1 MDETSG
7 STMFDSIGSNNGTL
21 THVTPGQPGFL
32 NLAYGFNGSS
42 SYVSVPTAGS
52 LNPGSASVTM
62 TIHLQPTGTPPAPPA
77 DWDVFRKGLYTTP
90 GGELKMEFQ
99 QSGQPSCGFEGSGGY
114 SELFAGPKIND
125 GQWHT
130 VQCVKTSSAIK
141 VVVDGTTYSQAAS
154 LGAIANTSP
163 VVIGARPG
171 SDWYHGALDEASLQI
186 G

>member
-21 THVTPGQPGFL
+21 THVTEGQPGFL

-42 SYVSVPTAGS
+42 SYVSVPSANG
-52 LNPGSASVTM
+52 LNPGSAAVTM
-62 TIHLQPTGTPPAPPA
+62 TIHLQTTGTPPAPPA

-114 SELFAGPKIND
+114 SELVAGPRIND
-125 GQWHT
+125 GRWHT

-141 VVVDGTTYSQAAS
+141 VVVDGTTYSQSAS
-154 LGAIANTSP
+154 LGSIANTAS